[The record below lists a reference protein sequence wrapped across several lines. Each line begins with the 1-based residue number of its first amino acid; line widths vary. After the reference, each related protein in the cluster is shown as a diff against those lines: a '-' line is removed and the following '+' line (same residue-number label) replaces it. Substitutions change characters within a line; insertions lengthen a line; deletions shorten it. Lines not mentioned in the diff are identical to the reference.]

1 MPARNVSRETVKRS
15 ALLAGIRRLP
25 NVRAVQAHRA
35 WPGGIDAAAIRPGQ
49 VRMTDRSTPPVLPG
63 LAGIAWR
70 TGQSVCAKVATLA
83 GRNGGARICAGRV
96 ALPVARLPDP
106 ATIDRRCPQVPWSG
120 ARGAAKL
127 REISGSFTYAE
138 PTCVY
143 GDRRDRPGRNF
154 GPDPDRRQPC
164 RPQTAATDPPQADPS
179 APPAARIAGTLSH
192 PRQRA
197 EPCRRSRRRPP
208 PRRRQL
214 RLRIPWLPRCA
225 GCWPS
230 RPRAT
235 STAPTARP

>member
-1 MPARNVSRETVKRS
+1 MSVPCKRI
-15 ALLAGIRRLP
+15 ALGLGIE
-25 NVRAVQAHRA
+25 
-35 WPGGIDAAAIRPGQ
+35 AAAIRPGQ
-49 VRMTDRSTPPVLPG
+49 VRMTGRGTPPVLPG

-70 TGQSVCAKVATLA
+70 AGQSVCAKVATLA
-83 GRNGGARICAGRV
+83 GRNGGARVCAGRE

-127 REISGSFTYAE
+127 REILGSFTYAE

-164 RPQTAATDPPQADPS
+164 RRADSRDRAAAGHPS

-197 EPCRRSRRRPP
+197 EPCRAADAGRRRDAASSAC
-208 PRRRQL
+208 
-214 RLRIPWLPRCA
+214 RIPWLPRCA
-225 GCWPS
+225 ACWPS

-235 STAPTARP
+235 STAPTARPCSPSMASAASRRSG